1 MHRVGGPFVKSIL
14 RGDMKCAAVFILVS
28 FAIASQASA
37 VLRPLFPVKSAPP
50 FSGEA
55 IIIEDHLVR
64 RLSKGRPVEQM
75 STLEKP
81 GAEIRE
87 NAYSNWVNVDRVDH

>member
-1 MHRVGGPFVKSIL
+1 
-14 RGDMKCAAVFILVS
+14 MKCAGAFVIVS

-37 VLRPLFPVKSAPP
+37 VLRPLFPVKPAPP
-50 FSGEA
+50 FSGGA
-55 IIIEDHLVR
+55 IIIGDDLVS
-64 RLSKGRPVEQM
+64 RLSKGGPVEQM

-87 NAYSNWVNVDRVDH
+87 NAYINWVNVDRVDH